1 MNFTLPTTIA
11 KAFRNVLLLAITCT
25 VFACQETV
33 ETDDTPQTETETP
46 VSEEESTET
55 RPAPTFFI
63 VPPDLA
69 DKRVWICEN
78 TSSDIFHVQH
88 DCPLL
93 VQCKG
98 NYRNVTIP
106 RAIETYGRYNCQVC
120 SKDLDHIFDEDMVR

>member
-1 MNFTLPTTIA
+1 MNFTLRTRIA
-11 KAFRNVLLLAITCT
+11 NACRNALLLAATCT

-33 ETDDTPQTETETP
+33 ETVDTPQTAVATSAAEADTTEA
-46 VSEEESTET
+46 

-69 DKRVWICEN
+69 EKRVWICDN
-78 TSSDIFHVQH
+78 ASSDIFHVQH

-98 NYRNVTIP
+98 NFRNVTIP
-106 RAIETYGRYNCQVC
+106 RAIETYGRYNCHVC
-120 SKDLDHIFDEDMVR
+120 SEDLNHIFDKDMVR